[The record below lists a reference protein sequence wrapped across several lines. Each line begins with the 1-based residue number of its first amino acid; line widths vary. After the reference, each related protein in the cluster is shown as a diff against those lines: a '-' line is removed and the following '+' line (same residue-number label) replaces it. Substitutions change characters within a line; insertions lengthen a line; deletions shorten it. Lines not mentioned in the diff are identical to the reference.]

1 MTLEPRCNFLM
12 RVVILCTLSMIR
24 GWADLMR
31 ISGIGYW
38 GGVVVM
44 ARINESVAG
53 VDWKPGTKECG
64 GMRGTNTGRR
74 PAGIRLDATH
84 NTHSRTV
91 TIESRAKG
99 LEKCQCHSP
108 W

>member
-53 VDWKPGTKECG
+53 VDWKPGTKERG
-64 GMRGTNTGRR
+64 GGEGQT
-74 PAGIRLDATH
+74 PAGDPRGFD
-84 NTHSRTV
+84 
-91 TIESRAKG
+91 
-99 LEKCQCHSP
+99 
-108 W
+108 